1 MEVIC
6 IQLSNLDVKNKW
18 PPSYRKNFKK
28 KIPNWNQKRNGNKGY
43 LLKNDRKFDP
53 NFFYH
58 KVFEFNRSMFSI
70 LIFSFSCYLIL
81 NQK

>member
-28 KIPNWNQKRNGNKGY
+28 KYSIGTKKEMGTKDILKKMIRNVIEI
-43 LLKNDRKFDP
+43 
-53 NFFYH
+53 FYH

>member
-28 KIPNWNQKRNGNKGY
+28 KYPIGTKKEMGTKDIFKKMIGNVIQIFFIT
-43 LLKNDRKFDP
+43 KFL
-53 NFFYH
+53 N
-58 KVFEFNRSMFSI
+58 
-70 LIFSFSCYLIL
+70 LIGQLFQF
-81 NQK
+81 

>member
-28 KIPNWNQKRNGNKGY
+28 NQNPIGTKKEMGTKDIFK
-43 LLKNDRKFDP
+43 KNDRKCDP
-53 NFFYH
+53 HFFIT
-58 KVFEFNRSMFSI
+58 KFLN
-70 LIFSFSCYLIL
+70 LIGQCFQF
-81 NQK
+81 